1 MTHLEKAQELRAR
14 TDIHFNCCQSVLIP
28 FAREL
33 GLTEEQAY
41 AMGAHFGSGMHC
53 GSACGTV
60 TGALMALGLAGCGT
74 SHPVTKAGEA
84 CASCHSDGRAAAA
97 SPNLSAA
104 AVTGLTFAIDSSA
117 DEVILCSAVV
127 ADDEGG
133 TVVPARMRTI
143 PASEFGAVT
152 VSEPGL
158 YALCAGD
165 ISSPSATV
173 LVNATEDGPADVTV
187 RV

>member
-1 MTHLEKAQELRAR
+1 MAHVSTPAL
-14 TDIHFNCCQSVLIP
+14 S
-28 FAREL
+28 FASRFGAAAPAVRRIGRIALAATLAL
-33 GLTEEQAY
+33 G
-41 AMGAHFGSGMHC
+41 
-53 GSACGTV
+53 
-60 TGALMALGLAGCGT
+60 ALGLAGCGT

-84 CASCHSDGRAAAA
+84 CASCHSDGRAAAVTPDA
-97 SPNLSAA
+97 SSATE
-104 AVTGLTFAIDSSA
+104 TGLTFAIDSSA
-117 DEVILCSAVV
+117 DEVYLCTASI
-127 ADDEGG
+127 ADTG

-165 ISSPSATV
+165 TSSPSATV
-173 LVNATEDGPADVTV
+173 LITATDSGDAIANV

>member
-1 MTHLEKAQELRAR
+1 MAHASTPAL
-14 TDIHFNCCQSVLIP
+14 S
-28 FAREL
+28 FASRFGAAAPAVRRIGRIALAATLAL
-33 GLTEEQAY
+33 G
-41 AMGAHFGSGMHC
+41 
-53 GSACGTV
+53 
-60 TGALMALGLAGCGT
+60 ALGLAGCGT

-97 SPNLSAA
+97 SPDLSAA
-104 AVTGLTFAIDSSA
+104 VATGPTFAIDSSA
-117 DEVILCSAVV
+117 DEVYLCTASI
-127 ADDEGG
+127 ADTG

-165 ISSPSATV
+165 TSSPSATV
-173 LVNATEDGPADVTV
+173 LINATDSGDAIANV

>member
-1 MTHLEKAQELRAR
+1 MAHVSPPAL
-14 TDIHFNCCQSVLIP
+14 S
-28 FAREL
+28 FASRFGAAAPAVRRIGRIALAATLAL
-33 GLTEEQAY
+33 G
-41 AMGAHFGSGMHC
+41 
-53 GSACGTV
+53 
-60 TGALMALGLAGCGT
+60 ALGLAGCGT

-84 CASCHSDGRAAAA
+84 CASCHSDGRAAAVTPDA
-97 SPNLSAA
+97 SSATE
-104 AVTGLTFAIDSSA
+104 TGLTFAIDSSA
-117 DEVILCSAVV
+117 DEVYLCTASI
-127 ADDEGG
+127 ADTG

-165 ISSPSATV
+165 TSSPSATV
-173 LVNATEDGPADVTV
+173 LINATDSGDAIANV